1 MFYVLSRFSPSF
13 TIFLWKSTDC
23 QDQPTLHHAQLNSN
37 SLVTSFKAS
46 SWEDR
51 HSAQHASGDLL
62 QGIFLRGWTQRS
74 TCKEPCG
81 IVHFH
86 LFKTFRKNW
95 PCLITIKHVWTN
107 VGRDSGYW
115 AVQLQ
120 VQSWV
125 LGYLNLRLR
134 NLLTL
139 DLDPDHEIVSCW
151 NWNSNL
157 DQPVIPF
164 KTCSNSLPLEMQNF
178 QKL

>member
-1 MFYVLSRFSPSF
+1 MD
-13 TIFLWKSTDC
+13 T
-23 QDQPTLHHAQLNSN
+23 ALNSTCKWWPPSRHLLARMDTALN
-37 SLVTSFKAS
+37 MQVVTSFKAS
-46 SWEDR
+46 SWEDG
-51 HSAQHASGDLL
+51 HKAQHASGDLL

-74 TCKEPCG
+74 TCKEPCC

-86 LFKTFRKNW
+86 LIKTFWKNW

-120 VQSWV
+120 VQGWV

-134 NLLTL
+134 NLLTF
-139 DLDPDHEIVSCW
+139 DLDPDHEIVSCS

-157 DQPVIPF
+157 DQPVTLSKHVQI
-164 KTCSNSLPLEMQNF
+164 LY
-178 QKL
+178 